1 MRTYEL
7 VLVVRPEMDEEG
19 FDAFVSGIT
28 GMVTDQ
34 GGQIVDVEHMG
45 RRRLAYPIKKI
56 TEGHYVLLHLNL
68 ETPALVELE
77 RRFKLSEDVLRY
89 LVIRMDELM
98 EPAPP
103 QEPEAQGLEA
113 EGLEAEGLEAEG
125 LEAEGVADSQD
136 EDLDADDLAAE
147 LADELA
153 DELAEEP
160 EA

>member
-7 VLVVRPEMDEEG
+7 VLVVQPGMDEEG
-19 FDAFVSGIT
+19 FDAFVSTLT
-28 GMVTDQ
+28 GMVTDE

-77 RRFKLSEDVLRY
+77 RRLKLSEDVLRY

-103 QEPEAQGLEA
+103 QEPEA
-113 EGLEAEGLEAEG
+113 
-125 LEAEGVADSQD
+125 EGVADAGVEDAIEAEDSQD
-136 EDLDADDLAAE
+136 EGLDADDLAAE

-153 DELAEEP
+153 KEP
-160 EA
+160 EV

>member
-1 MRTYEL
+1 LRTYEL
-7 VLVVRPEMDEEG
+7 VLVVQPEMDEEG
-19 FDAFVSGIT
+19 FDAFVSTLT
-28 GMVTDQ
+28 GLVTDE

-77 RRFKLSEDVLRY
+77 RRLKLSEDVLRY

-103 QEPEAQGLEA
+103 QEQ
-113 EGLEAEGLEAEG
+113 EAEG
-125 LEAEGVADSQD
+125 LEAEGVEDAGVEDAVEAEGSED
-136 EDLDADDLAAE
+136 EGLDADDLAAE

-153 DELAEEP
+153 EET

>member
-1 MRTYEL
+1 LRTYEL
-7 VLVVRPEMDEEG
+7 VLVVQPGMDEEG
-19 FDAFVSGIT
+19 FDAFVSTLT
-28 GMVTDQ
+28 GMVTDE

-77 RRFKLSEDVLRY
+77 RRLKLSEDVLRY

-103 QEPEAQGLEA
+103 QEPEA
-113 EGLEAEGLEAEG
+113 
-125 LEAEGVADSQD
+125 EGVADAGVEDAIEAEDSQD
-136 EDLDADDLAAE
+136 EGLDADDLAAE

-153 DELAEEP
+153 KEP
-160 EA
+160 EV

>member
-125 LEAEGVADSQD
+125 VEDSQD
-136 EDLDADDLAAE
+136 EELDADDLAAE